1 MSDRTVSPELLLQAY
16 AAGVFPMAEARDD
29 DSLFWI
35 DPDERGILPL
45 KNFHVSRKLAAT
57 VRRDVFT
64 VTVDSAFRQV
74 VRACAAPARA
84 RESTWISERIED
96 LYTELHE
103 MGFAHSVECWQDD
116 ELVGGL
122 YGVRLR
128 GAFFGES
135 MFHRATDASKVAL
148 VHLAARLKAGGFS
161 LLDTQFVTEH
171 LKQFGAIEIPRG
183 EYKARLRDSLAI
195 EDADFQRLPVSLS
208 GAAALQAITQT
219 S

>member
-1 MSDRTVSPELLLQAY
+1 
-16 AAGVFPMAEARDD
+16 
-29 DSLFWI
+29 
-35 DPDERGILPL
+35 
-45 KNFHVSRKLAAT
+45 
-57 VRRDVFT
+57 VFT
-64 VTVDSAFRQV
+64 VKVDSAFRQV
-74 VRACAAPARA
+74 VRSCAAPARA

-148 VHLAARLKAGGFS
+148 VHLAARLKAGGFG

-183 EYKARLRDSLAI
+183 EYKACLRDSLAI